1 MIVSNARGNYQFM
14 RGGAAFSSA
23 VVADEGYAIVH
34 ATLLNPLPVPTGFDF
49 IAEHLKREGRPVH
62 AVCGIELRSPRPLTL
77 EGFREFNTEV
87 YRAALMKHD
96 LLVDDVSPMTRSNL
110 AVEMNPPAQPVLFAF
125 SYTTPMATRD
135 ASHNF
140 VLAGAADETGD
151 PANPH
156 RVIREGETSDD
167 AMREKAAFVMNELS
181 KRLSEFNLT
190 LDDSTALGVYTV
202 HNIFSYLPDVLLK
215 SLGRAHLLGVHWYF
229 TRPPIQ
235 GLEFEADA
243 RRALREIFVP

>member
-34 ATLLNPLPVPTGFDF
+34 ATLLNPLPVSAGFDF

-62 AVCGIELRSPRPLTL
+62 AVCGIELRSPRVLTL

-96 LLVDDVSPMTRSNL
+96 LLVDEVSPMTRSNL
-110 AVEMNPPAQPVLFAF
+110 AVEINPPSQAVLFAF
-125 SYTTPMATRD
+125 SYTIPISTRATAR
-135 ASHNF
+135 NF
-140 VLAGAADETGD
+140 VLAGAADEAGD

-156 RVIREGETSDD
+156 RVIRAGETSDD

-202 HNIFSYLPDVLLK
+202 HNIFSYLPDMLLK
-215 SLGRAHLLGVHWYF
+215 SLGRAHWLGVHWYF

-243 RRALREIFVP
+243 RRALREIFIG